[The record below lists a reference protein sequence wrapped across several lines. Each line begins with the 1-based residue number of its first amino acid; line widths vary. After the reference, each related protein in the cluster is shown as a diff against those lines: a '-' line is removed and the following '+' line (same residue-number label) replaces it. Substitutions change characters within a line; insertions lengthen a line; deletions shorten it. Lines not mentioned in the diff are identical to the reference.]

1 MHRPWKPH
9 MSEQRKSA
17 GPSGKDNTKQPGA
30 VPATDPL
37 ESVNIA
43 GLKVIYWPDPRLKK
57 KSEPVGVFD
66 ERLRELAAR
75 MLDLMREYKG
85 VGLAAPQVGLN
96 IRLFVINPTGK
107 SEDDKVYVNPI
118 LSDPAGENEE
128 KEEGCLSIPE
138 IEVNITRPTILKMQA
153 QDVSG
158 QPFEQAADGFV
169 SRIWQ
174 HENDHLDGRL
184 IIDRMTPVA
193 KMTHRKQLKKL
204 EDDYLQEQAKKK
216 KR

>member
-1 MHRPWKPH
+1 

-17 GPSGKDNTKQPGA
+17 GPIGKDSINP
-30 VPATDPL
+30 PAAATTAMSPPAGGPL
-37 ESVNIA
+37 ENINIA

-57 KSEPVGVFD
+57 KSLPVAVFN
-66 ERLRELAAR
+66 ERLGELAAR
-75 MLDLMREYKG
+75 MLEIMRECKG

-107 SEDDKVYVNPI
+107 PEDDKVYVNPV
-118 LSDPAGENEE
+118 LSEPAGENEE
-128 KEEGCLSIPE
+128 KDEGCLSIPE
-138 IEVNITRPTILKMQA
+138 IEVSITRPTILKMHA
-153 QDVSG
+153 QDVFG
-158 QPFEQAADGFV
+158 QHFEQAASGFI

-204 EDDYLQEQAKKK
+204 EDDYAREQAKKR